1 MPDGRM
7 HLGMMFAMIW
17 LLLAPAGATAQDGLP
32 APTLAPFQVLD
43 IRVGRWDPV
52 SESYTAWAEV
62 GGSVTVQSDGSLTL
76 PLVGRVEAAGLTT
89 DTIAGTIATRLRD
102 RIGLHSEVEAVV
114 TIAEYAPIYVLGDVR
129 APGEYPFKPG
139 MTVIQAL
146 SLAGGIDR
154 PGASFLQGDRG
165 ALTAQGN
172 YRVFEQ
178 ELLRRLATL
187 ARLTAE
193 RDGGEIV
200 VPEELAEAPLGE
212 ELVAQEARIMQAR
225 ASAFDSNMSQI
236 EELETLLR
244 ARIDRLGQQAQLR
257 AGQLALA
264 EDELADVQQL
274 AERGLSTAARERDLQ
289 RRLADQQ
296 VRLLEVETS
305 RLNAEQRLNEA
316 RRDRLDLTNARSS
329 ELVQG
334 IQDQRAAI
342 AELRIRMETEA
353 ALYADAHR
361 TGSGFVSPLAEV
373 SPDLLLVREEDGG
386 GAPVPV
392 SRTDLLSGGDV
403 LEVRMPLPEMTTQTV
418 RPLEVGET
426 PG

>member
-1 MPDGRM
+1 
-7 HLGMMFAMIW
+7 MIW
-17 LLLAPAGATAQDGLP
+17 LLLAPAAAMSQDGVQV
-32 APTLAPFQVLD
+32 PTLAPFQVLE

-62 GGSVTVQSDGSLTL
+62 GGSVTVQSDGSVTL

-89 DTIAGTIATRLRD
+89 ETIADAIATRLRD
-102 RIGLHSEVEAVV
+102 RIGLRGEIEAVV

-139 MTVIQAL
+139 MTVVQAL

-154 PGASFLQGDRG
+154 PGASFLQGDRS

-193 RDGGEIV
+193 RDGREIV
-200 VPEELAEAPLGE
+200 VPEELSQASLGE
-212 ELVAQEARIMQAR
+212 ELVAQEARIMQSR
-225 ASAFDSNMSQI
+225 ASAFNSNMMQI

-244 ARIDRLGQQAQLR
+244 NRIDRLGQQAQLR
-257 AGQLALA
+257 EEQLALV
-264 EDELADVQQL
+264 EDELADAQQL

-296 VRLLEVETS
+296 VNLLEVETS

-316 RRDRLDLTNARSS
+316 RRDRLDLANARAS
-329 ELVQG
+329 EVVQG

-353 ALYADAHR
+353 ALYANALG
-361 TGSGFVSPLAEV
+361 TGSGFVRPFAEV
-373 SPDLLLVREEDGG
+373 SPDLLLLREEDNG
-386 GAPVPV
+386 GAPVIV
-392 SRTDLLSGGDV
+392 SRTDRLSGGDV
-403 LEVRMPLPEMTTQTV
+403 LEVRMPLPEMTTETV
-418 RPLEVGET
+418 RRPEVGET